1 MSKILQSAEFTNAK
15 VNVRTVKKFTMNE
28 LLSANYVITRELYA
42 RMKILG
48 DRRIPR

>member
-1 MSKILQSAEFTNAK
+1 MSKILKTAEFANSK
-15 VNVRTVKKFTMNE
+15 INVKSVKKFTMNE

>member
-1 MSKILQSAEFTNAK
+1 MSKILKTAEFANASI
-15 VNVRTVKKFTMNE
+15 NVKSVKKFTMNE
-28 LLSANYVITRELYA
+28 LLGADYVITRELYA